1 MSPPVAGAASS
12 GDGPPGRPPRELY
25 TIPASSGWFQWD
37 EIHETERRALPEF
50 FGGAGGSGFGTASRN
65 PRIYREYRDYI
76 ISRYREDTSRRLTF
90 TEVRKAL
97 VGDVTLLR
105 KLFAFL
111 DSSGL
116 INFSASPSRPEAQQQ
131 QRQTEAEAV
140 VEAPV
145 GLQVTPRP
153 PPSYFAEEKGGGG
166 NENGFR
172 LPPLTSYSDVFG
184 EWAPGMAPICGLC
197 GMECRDGNAQILK
210 DGFKVCSKCY
220 ANNDNKGEA
229 NIHPGDKK
237 ERIDNHSSS
246 AWTDAETLLLL
257 EGVLKH
263 GDDWDLIAQH
273 VRTKNKSECV
283 ARLIQ
288 LPFGEHMLGTVN
300 GKLDNRLHKIQTTD
314 GKVNKSTVKE
324 SSSQPT
330 ETVDDMQIDGNEDGA
345 DKSVEEHPTKHRRLF
360 SSIDTTVSLME
371 QLAHLTTSTS
381 PDVVAA
387 AADAAIKALGNE
399 NPQARRAFQLSEKEY
414 QTRAFSSNH
423 ARQSDDVG
431 GGDRDVEMHGHPD
444 KKQGKMFISTTYQVR
459 AAVATSIGVAA
470 ARAKMLADQEE
481 REMELLMASIIET
494 QLKKIQYKIKHFEE
508 LELIMDQEYATLQ
521 QMKSSLVDEW
531 QKVLKRAFETGVP
544 ISRDEVLIKLFQ
556 NKPNL

>member
-273 VRTKNKSECV
+273 VRTKNKSECI

-360 SSIDTTVSLME
+360 SSIDITVSLME
-371 QLAHLTTSTS
+371 Q
-381 PDVVAA
+381 V
-387 AADAAIKALGNE
+387 I
-399 NPQARRAFQLSEKEY
+399 
-414 QTRAFSSNH
+414 
-423 ARQSDDVG
+423 
-431 GGDRDVEMHGHPD
+431 
-444 KKQGKMFISTTYQVR
+444 
-459 AAVATSIGVAA
+459 
-470 ARAKMLADQEE
+470 
-481 REMELLMASIIET
+481 
-494 QLKKIQYKIKHFEE
+494 
-508 LELIMDQEYATLQ
+508 
-521 QMKSSLVDEW
+521 
-531 QKVLKRAFETGVP
+531 
-544 ISRDEVLIKLFQ
+544 
-556 NKPNL
+556 NK

>member
-1 MSPPVAGAASS
+1 MSPPGAGAASS
-12 GDGPPGRPPRELY
+12 GDGSPGRPPRELY
-25 TIPASSGWFQWD
+25 TIPASSGWFRWD

-76 ISRYREDTSRRLTF
+76 ISKYREDTSRRLTF

-105 KLFAFL
+105 KLFGFL

-116 INFSASPSRPEAQQQ
+116 INFSASPSRPGQQQ
-131 QRQTEAEAV
+131 EAEAV

-153 PPSYFAEEKGGGG
+153 PASYFAEDKRGGAG
-166 NENGFR
+166 ENGFR

-184 EWAPGMAPICGLC
+184 EWAPGMGPICGFC
-197 GMECRDGNAQILK
+197 GEVCSDGSVQTLK
-210 DGFKVCSKCY
+210 DGFKVCSKCC
-220 ANNDNKGEA
+220 ANNANKGEA
-229 NIHPGDKK
+229 NIHPGDSK
-237 ERIDNHSSS
+237 EHTDNHASS

-273 VRTKNKSECV
+273 VRTKNKSECI

-300 GKLDNRLHKIQTTD
+300 GKLDGRLHKSQTTD

-324 SSSQPT
+324 SSSQPS
-330 ETVDDMQIDGNEDGA
+330 ETVDSMQIDGNENGT
-345 DKSVEEHPTKHRRLF
+345 DKSIEERPAKPRQLF

-371 QLAHLTTSTS
+371 QLALLTTSTS

-399 NPQARRAFQLSEKEY
+399 NPQARRAFLLSEKEY
-414 QTRAFSSNH
+414 QTRTLSSNH
-423 ARQSDDVG
+423 VRRSDDVVG
-431 GGDRDVEMHGHPD
+431 GQDVEMHTHPD
-444 KKQGKMFISTTYQVR
+444 KKQGKMFISTAYQVR
-459 AAVATSIGVAA
+459 AAVATSLGVAV

-508 LELIMDQEYATLQ
+508 LELIMDQEYATIQ
-521 QMKSSLVDEW
+521 QIKVSLVDEW
-531 QKVLKRAFETGVP
+531 LKVLKRAFESGTP
-544 ISRDEVLIKLFQ
+544 IPRDEVLIKLFQ